1 MSSSILK
8 AFNNH
13 LIEFLDDVITV
24 FPENLDIKTGKT
36 FIEGL
41 KKVNPKAIIQVWRTS
56 ILIPYRTFITACDY
70 SFFIEK
76 DYKEDLAMG
85 DNKTLKILENIRVM
99 VRQTSEQNKEK
110 VMKYVQNLS
119 KLCEIYFT

>member
-1 MSSSILK
+1 
-8 AFNNH
+8 
-13 LIEFLDDVITV
+13 
-24 FPENLDIKTGKT
+24 
-36 FIEGL
+36 
-41 KKVNPKAIIQVWRTS
+41 
-56 ILIPYRTFITACDY
+56 
-70 SFFIEK
+70 
-76 DYKEDLAMG
+76 MG